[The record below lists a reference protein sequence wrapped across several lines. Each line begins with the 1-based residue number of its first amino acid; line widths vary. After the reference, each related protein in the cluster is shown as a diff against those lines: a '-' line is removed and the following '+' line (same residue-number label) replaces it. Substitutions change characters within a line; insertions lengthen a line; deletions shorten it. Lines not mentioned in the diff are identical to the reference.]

1 MRNPIP
7 ETPWV
12 ISLRIQREKKGDY
25 TQAARKRGMKLL
37 PWIIEQCDEAVEKG
51 NMTTETTEIKTN
63 KYAVRSVDNANC
75 LGIIRAESL
84 EEATALAAEKFDYDP
99 QDLIVL
105 ENPLGEG
112 RMHIGKNY

>member
-37 PWIIEQCDEAVEKG
+37 PWIIETLDREADTPASQPTATVPRHL
-51 NMTTETTEIKTN
+51 
-63 KYAVRSVDNANC
+63 ASRQSHP
-75 LGIIRAESL
+75 LLRES
-84 EEATALAAEKFDYDP
+84 
-99 QDLIVL
+99 
-105 ENPLGEG
+105 
-112 RMHIGKNY
+112 